1 MCPCRHA
8 PHGVVPLDPSQE
20 QRISTLE
27 SMQNPSK
34 WQKQELKSLKNL
46 RWIKTRT
53 VRGREG
59 HTEALETV
67 DQATELL
74 MTMERTDVPSK
85 YKLPDGKLKHLMDYC
100 TEVPARHIESPYT
113 CVTSS
118 TVDEE
123 RFKKRFGLGQ

>member
-1 MCPCRHA
+1 M
-8 PHGVVPLDPSQE
+8 E
-20 QRISTLE
+20 
-27 SMQNPSK
+27 NPSK
-34 WQKQELKSLKNL
+34 WQKQELKSLKSL

-53 VRGREG
+53 VRGREV
-59 HTEALETV
+59 HIEALETV

-74 MTMERTDVPSK
+74 MTIDRTDVPLK

-100 TEVPARHIESPYT
+100 TEVPARHIESPYA

-118 TVDEE
+118 TVNEE

>member
-1 MCPCRHA
+1 M
-8 PHGVVPLDPSQE
+8 PLDPSQE

-27 SMQNPSK
+27 SMENPSK

-53 VRGREG
+53 VRGREV

-74 MTMERTDVPSK
+74 MTIERTDVPLK

-100 TEVPARHIESPYT
+100 TEVPARHIESPYA